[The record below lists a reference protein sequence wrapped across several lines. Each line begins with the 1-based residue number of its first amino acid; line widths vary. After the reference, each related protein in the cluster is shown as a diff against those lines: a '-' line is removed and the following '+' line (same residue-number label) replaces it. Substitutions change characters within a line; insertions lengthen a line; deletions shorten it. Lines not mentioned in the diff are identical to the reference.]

1 MKVNGDGMTKET
13 LVQEEK
19 LIETEIDVEKGE
31 DVGLMIGIVILKEG
45 HQEELE
51 VKIAGDDPK
60 ETKGVH
66 HGESEMGQLGA
77 VEMIVAHV
85 MIEVLEEEMTV
96 DLVVVPTVVL
106 VEEMTEVEETTVAH
120 RIGGPVQE
128 NLIEMT
134 KVRGTVTA
142 VMIGVIE
149 AREEVTIGELDQEWV
164 TEIVEVPEIVDPLL
178 KINPFVVKKQ
188 QMEMKGNGKLSVNVN
203 YKTILFK
210 KHFNRLSI
218 Q

>member
-1 MKVNGDGMTKET
+1 VLDLHVVQLMKVNGDGMTKET

-19 LIETEIDVEKGE
+19 LIEMEIDVEKGE

-51 VKIAGDDPK
+51 VKIAGEDPK

-66 HGESEMGQLGA
+66 LGENEMGQSGA

-96 DLVVVPTVVL
+96 DLVVGPIVVL
-106 VEEMTEVEETTVAH
+106 VEEMTEVEETIVAH

-134 KVRGTVTA
+134 KARGTVTA

-164 TEIVEVPEIVDPLL
+164 TEIVEVPEIVDLLL
-178 KINPFVVKKQ
+178 KINPLVVKKQ

-203 YKTILFK
+203 YKTILF
-210 KHFNRLSI
+210 
-218 Q
+218 

>member
-51 VKIAGDDPK
+51 VKIAGEDQK

-66 HGESEMGQLGA
+66 LGENEMGQSGA

-96 DLVVVPTVVL
+96 DLVVGPIVVL
-106 VEEMTEVEETTVAH
+106 VEEMTEVEETIVAH

-164 TEIVEVPEIVDPLL
+164 TEIVEVPAIVDLLL
-178 KINPFVVKKQ
+178 KINPLVLKRRQTEK
-188 QMEMKGNGKLSVNVN
+188 KGNGKLSA
-203 YKTILFK
+203 
-210 KHFNRLSI
+210 
-218 Q
+218 